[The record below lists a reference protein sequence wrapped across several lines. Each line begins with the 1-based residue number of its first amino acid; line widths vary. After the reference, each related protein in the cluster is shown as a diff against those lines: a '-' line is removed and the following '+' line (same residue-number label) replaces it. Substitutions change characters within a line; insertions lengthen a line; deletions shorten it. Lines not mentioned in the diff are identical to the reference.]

1 MTTSQ
6 TSPPARP
13 RPTIAELNDAFR
25 SSFLF
30 GQILLT
36 PGIASLPGPDRA
48 AIIAKVQSFDAFGP
62 DNDPYGEHDFGSF
75 DQAGVKVFWKI
86 DYYNLSMTGGSEDPA
101 DVKKTRR
108 VLTIMLA
115 REY

>member
-1 MTTSQ
+1 MTNPQ
-6 TSPPARP
+6 TAPPRP

-30 GQILLT
+30 GEVLVTQ
-36 PGIASLPGPDRA
+36 GIIALPDDDRRA
-48 AIIAKVQSFDAFGP
+48 VIAKVQRFDAFTPG
-62 DNDPYGEHDFGSF
+62 NDPYGEHDFGSF
-75 DQAGVKVFWKI
+75 DHAGVKVFWKI
-86 DYYNLSMTGGSEDPA
+86 DYYNPSMTGGSEDPA